1 MKYSLP
7 SRELIAD
14 SLEIMAMAHPF
25 DGLVLMAS
33 CDKIIPGMLIAAA
46 RLNIPSIFVSGGPM
60 LAGKVRGREIGL
72 DKVFEAVGRFKGGQ
86 ITSAE
91 LHECECAAC
100 PGAGSCAGMFTANTM
115 SNLSEA
121 LGMALP
127 FSGSAPAVF
136 AERIWIAKQTGIQA
150 VELVKKGIKPR
161 DILTRA
167 AFENAIAA
175 DMALGG
181 STNTALHIPAIA
193 YYAEV
198 ELTLKDFGAF
208 TEKVPHLTSL
218 VPAGPHHVSDL
229 YYAGGIPAI
238 MAELSKARL
247 VDPRAMTVYA
257 KPLGKMLKEIQAGI
271 KDPAVIRTVQ
281 HPVHAKGGLAV
292 LSGNLAPLGA
302 VVKQAAVAEEM
313 LKHSGPARIF
323 DSEEEAFQAIVGGQ
337 VRRKDVVVVRYE
349 GPKGGPGMQEMLSP
363 TAALAGMGLD
373 KEVALITDGR
383 FSGASRGAA
392 IGHVSPEAAA
402 KGPIAALREGDI
414 IEIDIV
420 RKTLNFRLSQ
430 AEIKRRL
437 SALPKFEPKIKGGYL
452 GRYAELV
459 SSADRGAVFPR

>member
-1 MKYSLP
+1 
-7 SRELIAD
+7 
-14 SLEIMAMAHPF
+14 MAMAHPF

-46 RLNIPSIFVSGGPM
+46 RLNIPAIFVSGGPM
-60 LAGKVRGREIGL
+60 LAGKVGGKELGL
-72 DKVFEAVGRFKGGQ
+72 DKVFEAVGRFKGGK
-86 ITSAE
+86 ITAE
-91 LHECECAAC
+91 DLHACECAAC

-115 SNLSEA
+115 SNLAEA

-136 AERIWIAKQTGIQA
+136 AERIWIAKQTGLKA
-150 VELVKKGIKPR
+150 VELVKKKIRPR
-161 DILTRA
+161 DIMTRE

-181 STNTALHIPAIA
+181 STNTALHIPAMA

-198 ELTLKDFGAF
+198 DITLKDFAVF

-218 VPAGPHHVSDL
+218 APSGPHHVSDL

-238 MAELSKARL
+238 MAELKRAGL
-247 VDPRAMTVYA
+247 VHDQVMTVYA
-257 KPLGKMLKEIQAGI
+257 KPLGKMLREIKAGI
-271 KDPAVIRTVQ
+271 KDPAVIRSVKN
-281 HPVHAKGGLAV
+281 PVHAKGGLAV
-292 LSGNLAPLGA
+292 LTGNLAPGGA
-302 VVKQAAVAEEM
+302 IVKQAAVAEEM
-313 LKHSGPARIF
+313 LRHSGPARLF
-323 DSEEEAFQAIVGGQ
+323 DSEEDAFQAIVGGR
-337 VRRKDVVVVRYE
+337 VKKGDVIVVRYE

-363 TAALAGMGLD
+363 TSALAGMGLD

-402 KGPIAALREGDI
+402 KGPIAALQEGDI
-414 IEIDIV
+414 IEIDIPGKQLGV
-420 RKTLNFRLSQ
+420 RLSQ
-430 AEIKRRL
+430 KQIKQRL
-437 SALPKFEPKIKGGYL
+437 AVLPKFEPKIKTGYL

-459 SSADRGAVFPR
+459 SSADKGAVFPR